1 MLTFIYVYAIIM
13 CNFRLGGSMENYFQ
27 SNLKKLTK
35 LYSQRHLAE
44 VTGCSQSSI
53 NNYLTKTNEPSM
65 QFLIALNREFGI
77 SIDDFLFKDLDFNPK
92 NNLDKYVGNYIVYY
106 YNNNSYKGEVHT
118 NLQNTL
124 NYGVISVCKEK
135 YNYRTFGTFFK
146 NKEEA
151 IKLLKVVNSCE
162 NTSDIVKKHKEIN
175 NFYNGSIHTS
185 NQNIFI
191 YLVNSEIEDEC
202 FIILNNPPASS
213 KYIGGLGT
221 INTVAR
227 GREHNPCVQFLIMS
241 KKLIDKVDGE
251 IYDCLKLDYSVINLD
266 TQVSDLIDLF
276 KRMYIEENEL
286 SKNLNESQKQAVI
299 ENNIKFFFSEIV
311 EANMFRFAK
320 VSNREDDSLY
330 RVLKEG
336 IDV

>member
-1 MLTFIYVYAIIM
+1 MIIK
-13 CNFRLGGSMENYFQ
+13 LGESAMDNYFQ
-27 SNLKKLTK
+27 TNLKKLTK
-35 LYSQRHLAE
+35 LFSQRYLADK
-44 VTGCSQSSI
+44 TGCSQSSI

-77 SIDDFLFKDLDFNPK
+77 SIDDFLFKELDFSPK
-92 NNLDKYVGNYIVYY
+92 SGLDRFVGNYIVYY
-106 YNNNSYKGEVHT
+106 YNNNSYKGEVHN

-124 NYGVISVCKEK
+124 NYGVISVYKEK
-135 YNYRTFGTFFK
+135 DYKYLTAATFFK

-151 IKLLKVVNSCE
+151 IRLLKAVNKCE
-162 NTSDIVKKHKEIN
+162 SSDELIKKHKELN
-175 NFYNGSIHTS
+175 NFYTGTIHTS

-191 YLVNSEIEDEC
+191 YLDNVESEDES
-202 FIILNNPPASS
+202 FIIFNNPPASGN
-213 KYIGGLGT
+213 YIGGLGT
-221 INTVAR
+221 VNTVAR

-241 KKLIDKVDGE
+241 RKLIDKVDGE
-251 IYDCLKLDYSVINLD
+251 IYNCLQLDYSVINLEN
-266 TQVSDLIDLF
+266 QVVDLIDLF

-330 RVLKEG
+330 RILKEG